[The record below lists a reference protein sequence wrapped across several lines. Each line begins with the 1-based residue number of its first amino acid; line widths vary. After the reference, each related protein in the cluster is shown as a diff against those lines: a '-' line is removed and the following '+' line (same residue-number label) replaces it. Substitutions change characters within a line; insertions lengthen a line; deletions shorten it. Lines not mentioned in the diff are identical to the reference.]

1 MKIYV
6 GIDLHSNNSFV
17 ALVDEENKAVHKKR
31 LPNELTVLLEVLK
44 PYKDS
49 IEGVVVE
56 STYNW
61 YWLADGLREAG
72 YKVHLAN
79 VAANIQYSG
88 IKCTGD
94 ESDALWLAN
103 LLRLNILSTGH
114 IYPKEKRGI
123 RELVRKRL
131 ILVRQ
136 QTACLLSVQ
145 GMIARYE
152 NVRITASKMKSS
164 DDKILDF
171 IKDENVKFA
180 AKGQLKVLDCIMEQ
194 IEILEKQIQ
203 KIIKPDPL
211 FALLKSIPGVGQIL
225 AMTIL
230 LETGDIKRFESV
242 GNYSSYCRCVESKRV
257 SNEKKKGVNNRKNG
271 NAYLCWA
278 FIEASNHAIM
288 NYPEIKKYYQRK
300 LNKTMRVVALKTIAN
315 KLSKACYFMLRD
327 NTEFDMKKL
336 FM

>member
-17 ALVDEENKAVHKKR
+17 ALINEENKAVYKKR
-31 LPNELTVLLEVLK
+31 LPNELTFLLEALK
-44 PYKDS
+44 PYQNS
-49 IEGVVVE
+49 IEGIVVE

-79 VAANIQYSG
+79 VSANIQYSG

-145 GMIARYE
+145 GMITRYE
-152 NVRITASKMKSS
+152 NVRITASKIKSS
-164 DDKILDF
+164 DSKILDF
-171 IKDENVKFA
+171 VKDENVKFA
-180 AKGQLKVLDCIMEQ
+180 AKSQLKVLDCIMEQ
-194 IEILEKQIQ
+194 IDLLERQIQ

-211 FALLKSIPGVGQIL
+211 FVLLKSIPGIGSIL

-230 LETGDIKRFESV
+230 LETGDIKRFKSV

-278 FIEASNHAIM
+278 FIEASNHAI
-288 NYPEIKKYYQRK
+288 NSYPEIKKYYQRK
-300 LNKTMRVVALKTIAN
+300 LGKTMRVVALKTIAN

-327 NTEFDMKKL
+327 NMEFDMTKL
-336 FM
+336 FV